1 MGAFA
6 IKLVCRLGNGDAIKV
21 ITGNDQLKV
30 FIGVVLCY
38 NLVVQLAEIAALFIF
53 PVISRFLSKKQVFAI
68 ASFSPAIG
76 LIGLIVSGFFIPQN
90 AIVIGACGILYKLG
104 TRNESIIA
112 SFQTL
117 LVKTAS
123 AVSAWLIGTSGN
135 KGVRRRLCLYP
146 AMLRLFPSAVIHHW
160 IPSKY
165 FYRRMPRRPPLH

>member
-38 NLVVQLAEIAALFIF
+38 NLVVQLTEIAALFIF
-53 PVISRFLSKKQVFAI
+53 
-68 ASFSPAIG
+68 PAIG

-135 KGVRRRLCLYP
+135 KGVRRR
-146 AMLRLFPSAVIHHW
+146 
-160 IPSKY
+160 
-165 FYRRMPRRPPLH
+165 PPLH

>member
-1 MGAFA
+1 MYMVIGEPSSREAA
-6 IKLVCRLGNGDAIKV
+6 SSKKAERISIKDAIKV

-53 PVISRFLSKKQVFAI
+53 
-68 ASFSPAIG
+68 PAIG

-135 KGVRRRLCLYP
+135 KGVRRRLCLYS
-146 AMLRLFPSAVIHHW
+146 AMLRLFPSVVIHHW

>member
-53 PVISRFLSKKQVFAI
+53 
-68 ASFSPAIG
+68 PAIG

-135 KGVRRRLCLYP
+135 KGVRRR
-146 AMLRLFPSAVIHHW
+146 
-160 IPSKY
+160 
-165 FYRRMPRRPPLH
+165 PPLH